1 MKSDLRPFNEVL
13 QELQS
18 LLKLT
23 NSEMV
28 KRTGVSANTL
38 AKLRSGTR
46 KAPGRDVMHKIAT
59 GLGIKI
65 EVLF

>member
-1 MKSDLRPFNEVL
+1 MKSDLRPFSDVL
-13 QELQS
+13 KELQGVM
-18 LLKLT
+18 KLT
-23 NSEMV
+23 NQEMV
-28 KRTGVSANTL
+28 SKTGVSANTL